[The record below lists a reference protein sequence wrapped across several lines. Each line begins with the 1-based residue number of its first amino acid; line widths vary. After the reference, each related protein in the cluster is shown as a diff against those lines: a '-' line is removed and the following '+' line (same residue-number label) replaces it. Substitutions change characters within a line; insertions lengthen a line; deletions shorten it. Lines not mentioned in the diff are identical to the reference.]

1 MVKRSHVLIKKIVGI
16 ILVVFGFIALLIP
29 FFPFAWVGFI
39 GLELLGVR
47 VLFQDKIKSWL
58 TRKKDNEN

>member
-1 MVKRSHVLIKKIVGI
+1 MVNLKILLKRILGVFLIIFG
-16 ILVVFGFIALLIP
+16 LVALLIP

-47 VLFQDKIKSWL
+47 ALFWDKIKFWFASRRS
-58 TRKKDNEN
+58 RKP